1 MEFILISITYSA
13 RPGDIVAGGRIFAN
27 SNQSVGDVAEYFPV
41 SEGVEPG
48 LIISFY

>member
-1 MEFILISITYSA
+1 MGHRSIKVGILFYTYSA

-41 SEGVEPG
+41 SEV
-48 LIISFY
+48 